1 MSITRLVWY
10 IFLFVLQDGE
20 DDVRQLTR
28 YSHYR
33 LLWFHPL
40 FVLEILCS
48 KSRIPADGNPCSL
61 DDHGA
66 KLLVSPKGLLA
77 MHGLLTTAVARWNQA
92 EIGSKLILVV
102 ETFHVTDLCQDA
114 HRDNDA
120 DSGDCP

>member
-10 IFLFVLQDGE
+10 IFLFVFQDGK
-20 DDVRQLTR
+20 DDVRQLAC
-28 YSHYR
+28 YSNDR

-40 FVLEILCS
+40 LILEVLCS
-48 KSRIPADGNPCSL
+48 KACIPANGNPCSL
-61 DDHGA
+61 DDHRTE
-66 KLLVSPKGLLA
+66 LLVASEGLLA
-77 MHGLLTTAVARWNQA
+77 MHNLITTAVARWNQA

-120 DSGDCP
+120 NSGDCP